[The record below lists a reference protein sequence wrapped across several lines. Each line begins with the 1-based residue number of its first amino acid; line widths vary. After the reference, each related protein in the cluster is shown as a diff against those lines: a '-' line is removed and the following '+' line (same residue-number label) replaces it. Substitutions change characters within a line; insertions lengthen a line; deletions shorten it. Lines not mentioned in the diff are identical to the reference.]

1 MKKNTSWKFTDES
14 SVTFQLSVSGPGEF
28 GLGPRS
34 ETKWPFVYFF
44 FFFHGKIHNIPASFK
59 CLAFSILWQTWMSDT
74 DEMPQ
79 SCQRMISQIG
89 NVWQVLAI
97 SWIFVGHTELCNNSS
112 LIWQQ
117 QRASSFT
124 LCPFSFNN
132 STIWLG
138 LHLVLMSDCGYVL
151 HNQIEVFL
159 MVSSTRRA
167 DQCHWH

>member
-1 MKKNTSWKFTDES
+1 MEWNRKTI
-14 SVTFQLSVSGPGEF
+14 VSKIQNNIIEM
-28 GLGPRS
+28 
-34 ETKWPFVYFF
+34 KWPFVYYY
-44 FFFHGKIHNIPASFK
+44 FFFHRKIHNIPASFK
-59 CLAFSILWQTWMSDT
+59 RLAFSILWQTWMSDT

-151 HNQIEVFL
+151 HNQIEVFFVGQL
-159 MVSSTRRA
+159 DSKGWPMSLTLIFWKIST
-167 DQCHWH
+167 QIYF